1 MSEKTPTKYA
11 CELCDF
17 DTANLKDFR
26 RHCETK
32 KHNDNTMI
40 TKKPNDHVCGC
51 GHAYKFA
58 SGLSRHKKVCPGTAL
73 AMTIVHAPLPN
84 KPYAN
89 WSLHAHSGAGAG
101 ADMDD
106 SDSSAG
112 SDYDSDLH
120 SDSDSDSDAD
130 TEEDGEGGDDGD
142 GITVIPIGNSSYP
155 HSKITNS
162 NRLITARTDVVRELK
177 KANSASNSIDKAS
190 RLENL
195 VEKLLLETKELRDM
209 VAKQTEISLEREAR
223 LFELASRPTTVVNN
237 KVSIVNYLNT
247 ECKDAMSLSDFVNTL
262 QVTMDDMYYTRDNGY
277 VKGMCNVFA
286 KGIENLKQTE
296 RPIHCTD
303 KKRLKFFI
311 KRDEKWERDDKHSEI
326 GRVMNN
332 ITEKHIAQLQKW
344 KEEHPDWIKK
354 EELRDEFIAF
364 TSRIFEAQG
373 KNGEKTMRN
382 VIKNL
387 GDFTEVKL

>member
-1 MSEKTPTKYA
+1 MSKKTEPKYA
-11 CELCDF
+11 CEPCDF
-17 DTANLKDFR
+17 GTCDLKDFR
-26 RHCETK
+26 RHCDTK
-32 KHNDNTMI
+32 KHNDNTTI

-73 AMTIVHAPLPN
+73 AMTIVQAPLPK
-84 KPYAN
+84 KPFGS
-89 WSLHAHSGAGAG
+89 WSLPAHSGAGAG

-106 SDSSAG
+106 SESDSDSSSG
-112 SDYDSDLH
+112 FDSDSDSDSH
-120 SDSDSDSDAD
+120 SGSDSDSDAD
-130 TEEDGEGGDDGD
+130 TEDGD
-142 GITVIPIGNSSYP
+142 GITVIPIGGSSHP
-155 HSKITNS
+155 HSKLTKS
-162 NRLITARTDVVRELK
+162 NTLITARTDVVRELK

-344 KEEHPDWIKK
+344 KEEHPDWINK

>member
-1 MSEKTPTKYA
+1 MITEKPQAMSKKTPTKYV
-11 CELCDF
+11 CESCVF

-26 RHCETK
+26 RHCDTK
-32 KHNDNTMI
+32 KHNDNVMI

-73 AMTIVHAPLPN
+73 ALTIAAAPLPKN
-84 KPYAN
+84 LFSN
-89 WSLHAHSGAGAG
+89 WSLPAQSGAGA
-101 ADMDD
+101 DTDD
-106 SDSSAG
+106 SEIDTDINSDVDS
-112 SDYDSDLH
+112 
-120 SDSDSDSDAD
+120 
-130 TEEDGEGGDDGD
+130 EDDGV
-142 GITVIPIGNSSYP
+142 TVIPLETSKRIRSTSINR
-155 HSKITNS
+155 KITAS
-162 NRLITARTDVVRELK
+162 NTLITTRTDVVRELK
-177 KANSASNSIDKAS
+177 EANSASNSIDKAS

-195 VEKLLLETKELRDM
+195 VEKLLLETKELRDI

-311 KRDEKWERDDKHSEI
+311 KRDEKWERDDKHNEI

-344 KEEHPDWIKK
+344 KEEHPDWINK
-354 EELRDEFIAF
+354 EELRDEFIAL